1 MAKIGFIG
9 MGNMG
14 YAIAKGLVNKNEGEI
29 VFHDQSV
36 ERMESV
42 AKELNITSVKTN
54 GEVLAGAKY
63 VVLAIKPQMLD
74 TVLSEIVGDVQ
85 EEHVFISLCPGITI
99 DYLSERL
106 NTKKIVRT
114 MPNTPALVGEGMT
127 GVSYK
132 EGSLG
137 AEEEQVVEAIFTAIG
152 KMGVVDEKYMN
163 AVVCASGSSPA
174 YVFMFMEALADSVVK
189 YGMTRKDAYKFVAQ
203 TVLGSAK
210 LMLETEKH
218 PGELKDM
225 VCSPAGTTIAAVEA
239 LEKAGLRSSLFDA
252 TTACYEKTAGMK

>member
-14 YAIAKGLVNKNEGEI
+14 YAIAKGLVNKNQSDI
-29 VFHDQSV
+29 VFHDNAK
-36 ERMESV
+36 ERMDSV
-42 AKELNITSVKTN
+42 SKELNISAVETN
-54 GEVLAGAKY
+54 GGVLADAKY

-74 TVLSEIVGDVQ
+74 DVLSEVVSKVN

-99 DYLSERL
+99 DYLSEKL

-132 EGSLG
+132 NGTLND
-137 AEEEQVVEAIFTAIG
+137 EEQAVVEEIFNAIG
-152 KMGVVDEKYMN
+152 KMGLIDEKYMN

-239 LEKAGLRSSLFDA
+239 LEKAGLRASLFDA
-252 TTACYEKTAGMK
+252 TTACYEKVTSMK

>member
-1 MAKIGFIG
+1 MARIGFIG

-14 YAIAKGLVNKNEGEI
+14 YAIAKGLVNVGQSEI
-29 VFHDQSV
+29 VFHDNFQ
-36 ERMESV
+36 ERMDSV
-42 AKELNITSVKTN
+42 SKELNITATKTN
-54 GEVLAGAKY
+54 GLVLAGAKY
-63 VVLAIKPQMLD
+63 VILAIKPQMLD
-74 TVLSEIVGDVQ
+74 GVLSEIAGDVND
-85 EEHVFISLCPGITI
+85 EHVFISLCPGITI
-99 DYLSERL
+99 DYLSEKL

-127 GVSYK
+127 GVSYRTD
-132 EGSLG
+132 SLS
-137 AEEEQVVEAIFTAIG
+137 EEEAGVVEEIFTSIG

-163 AVVCASGSSPA
+163 AIVCASGSSPA

-189 YGMTRKDAYKFVAQ
+189 FGMTRNDAYKFVAQ

-210 LMLETEKH
+210 LMLETGKH

-239 LEKAGLRSSLFDA
+239 LEKAGLRSALFDA
-252 TTACYEKTAGMK
+252 TNACYEKSTSMK